1 MSSKTQN
8 SLPAAPKVTGVPKQP
23 TASEREQNPAATP
36 DRLHMT
42 ATRVPVEHKTFDYIF
57 ETELNTLLAE
67 YGARL
72 LFAPDD
78 VDPAFFGAT
87 VVRASSIT
95 ILLSPNLGDFERD
108 FFPRYLICQALGMDL
123 EPLPTPFEVE
133 INPLLPG
140 VPA

>member
-1 MSSKTQN
+1 MGNTVPASVRPT
-8 SLPAAPKVTGVPKQP
+8 LPAMPVQP
-23 TASEREQNPAATP
+23 TARQREVFPADRA

-57 ETELNTLLAE
+57 ETDLDALLAE
-67 YGARL
+67 YEARVVVAEEL
-72 LFAPDD
+72 TDPD
-78 VDPAFFGAT
+78 FFGAT
-87 VVRASSIT
+87 VVRGGSIS

-123 EPLPTPFEVE
+123 TPLPTPFAVE
-133 INPLLPG
+133 INPMIPG